1 MLHIFRN
8 SFPKDTSG
16 RRLSELY
23 FFCCFLPWYDESIWF
38 LKTLKPCCSCFW
50 RRVKN
55 WNYQFLWQIYNSF
68 ISINSIC
75 QVDWCAFQN
84 KISSIIRS
92 DILLS
97 DTELK
102 RIYKLIF
109 TVTSQRWCEISL
121 SNTLIF
127 LVFLGNMTW
136 MFQMEMKFFLLVNWK
151 PFYLIVLMVW

>member
-23 FFCCFLPWYDESIWF
+23 FFVVFYRDMTKASGFLRLLSHVVLVFEGG
-38 LKTLKPCCSCFW
+38 LKTET
-50 RRVKN
+50 
-55 WNYQFLWQIYNSF
+55 QFLWQIYNSF